1 MKDVM
6 VSIGITNNNEK
17 YGLFSYMSDRTIL
30 SIMAYFV
37 MRKGLGK
44 PADMLPAFS
53 GICYCLR
60 GDLESIEFCVVN
72 QT

>member
-1 MKDVM
+1 M